1 MAARAQ
7 QPSATSLARYAT
19 AKQPGVDLFNGS
31 TSRDYCNSFWGLG
44 DAGPN
49 IMFARMRGA
58 SKTTDELRNFWN
70 ERCVIEEE
78 YATRLA
84 KLAKAPI
91 GGDEIG
97 ELRNSLDTL
106 RIETEKQAETH
117 MELAN
122 QTRLD
127 LEGPTAQFHQK
138 QINHRRNVQ
147 APLER
152 KFKEKQV
159 QESYVKKS
167 REKYEGDC
175 LRINSYT
182 QQATYMQGNDLL
194 KVQQKLQRTK
204 QTMLGN
210 ERDFTKFTK
219 ELLEMTQTWEKE
231 WKDFCDSCQDLE
243 EERMDF
249 MKDILWAYAND
260 VSTMCVSD
268 DQSCERIRTALD
280 QLEPEKDVEN
290 FVNEY
295 GTGNTVAQPP
305 EFTPSNGL
313 LDPQLPGSPVMK
325 TVDHQRVSRRPAP
338 AYHSEAA
345 AMGST
350 HSRQQS
356 GDELQHSASQQLNGD
371 SHSYEG
377 SVVSQN
383 GAIGGSG
390 SGGGAGGSGGSIAAT
405 ASYTGRSTASP
416 PQTSPP
422 NHPPPPVPDTSANL
436 SAAAA
441 GGAGQSTTRTPSPAA
456 RPYRDSQPLPMLPA
470 GSTAR
475 PNDRPQTP
483 PPPLP
488 QQQGNKILFYVKALY
503 DYTATIEEEFD
514 FQAGDVIAVTATP
527 DDGWWSGELL
537 DEARRVEGRNVFPS
551 NFVCL
556 F

>member
-1 MAARAQ
+1 MAVRVQ

-19 AKQPGVDLFNGS
+19 PRPPDVDIFNGS
-31 TSRDYCNSFWGLG
+31 TSRDYCNSFWGIG

-70 ERCVIEEE
+70 ERCVIEED
-78 YATRLA
+78 YANRLA

-97 ELRNSLDTL
+97 ELRNSFDTL
-106 RIETEKQAETH
+106 RIETEKQAENH
-117 MELAN
+117 QLLAN
-122 QTRLD
+122 QIRLD
-127 LEGPTAQFHQK
+127 LEAPTATFHQK
-138 QINHRRNVQ
+138 QINHRRTVQ

-182 QQATYMQGNDLL
+182 QQATYMQGTDLQ

-204 QTMLGN
+204 QTMIGN
-210 ERDFTKFTK
+210 ERDFTRFTK
-219 ELLEMTQTWEKE
+219 ELLELMGSWEKE

-243 EERMDF
+243 EERVDF
-249 MKDILWAYAND
+249 MKDIIWAYAND
-260 VSTMCVSD
+260 ISTMCVSD

-295 GTGNTVAQPP
+295 GTGNTIAMPAEFQPA
-305 EFTPSNGL
+305 NGL
-313 LDPQLPGSPVMK
+313 EPQQPASPVLR
-325 TVDHQRVSRRPAP
+325 TVDFQRISRRVAP

-345 AMGST
+345 ALDGG
-350 HSRQQS
+350 HSR
-356 GDELQHSASQQLNGD
+356 HASADDQAHAVHPAVNAAHPNGD
-371 SHSYEG
+371 SRSYEG
-377 SVVSQN
+377 SIASRD
-383 GAIGGSG
+383 
-390 SGGGAGGSGGSIAAT
+390 GGAAQIPNVVT
-405 ASYTGRSTASP
+405 TTNYPRSTASP
-416 PQTSPP
+416 PQTAPP
-422 NHPPPPVPDTSANL
+422 NHPPPPVPEA
-436 SAAAA
+436 SAAASSHSSA
-441 GGAGQSTTRTPSPAA
+441 NRVRTPSPVS
-456 RPYRDSQPLPMLPA
+456 RPYRESQPLPMLPPGSNSGGA
-470 GSTAR
+470 GRA
-475 PNDRPQTP
+475 QTP

-488 QQQGNKILFYVKALY
+488 VQQGNKILFYVKALY

>member
-1 MAARAQ
+1 MAVRAPQ
-7 QPSATSLARYAT
+7 HSATSLARYAT
-19 AKQPGVDLFNGS
+19 AKQPDVDLFNGS
-31 TSRDYCNSFWGLG
+31 KSRDYCNSFWGLG

-70 ERCVIEEE
+70 ERYVIEEE
-78 YATRLA
+78 YANRLA

-106 RIETEKQAETH
+106 RIETEKQAQSH
-117 MELAN
+117 LELAN
-122 QTRLD
+122 QIRLD
-127 LEGPTAQFHQK
+127 LEGPTAEFHQK
-138 QINHRRNVQ
+138 QINHRRTVQ

-167 REKYEGDC
+167 REKYEADC

-182 QQATYMQGNDLL
+182 QQATYMQGTDLQ

-204 QTMLGN
+204 QTMQGN
-210 ERDFTKFTK
+210 ERDFAKFTK
-219 ELLEMTQTWEKE
+219 ELMDTIKVWEKE

-243 EERMDF
+243 EERLDF

-260 VSTMCVSD
+260 ISTICVAD

-295 GTGNTVAQPP
+295 GTGNSIALPA
-305 EFTPSNGL
+305 EFTPSNGME
-313 LDPQLPGSPVMK
+313 PQLPGSPIIR
-325 TVDHQRVSRRPAP
+325 TAEHQRVTRRVVP

-345 AMGST
+345 AMG
-350 HSRQQS
+350 RQ
-356 GDELQHSASQQLNGD
+356 DLEDVNAHKKPNGD
-371 SHSYEG
+371 ATYDD
-377 SVVSQN
+377 VSPYYRNQ
-383 GAIGGSG
+383 
-390 SGGGAGGSGGSIAAT
+390 
-405 ASYTGRSTASP
+405 ASP

-422 NHPPPPVPDTSANL
+422 SQPIPPVPEPVNHA
-436 SAAAA
+436 
-441 GGAGQSTTRTPSPAA
+441 PAA
-456 RPYRDSQPLPMLPA
+456 SSSQNTSSSAKDNRISQPLPVLPQG
-470 GSTAR
+470 GSTWAPGR
-475 PNDRPQTP
+475 SQTP

-488 QQQGNKILFYVKALY
+488 AQTGNRILFYVKALY

>member
-1 MAARAQ
+1 MAARGH
-7 QPSATSLARYAT
+7 SATSLQRYAT
-19 AKQPGVDLFNGS
+19 AKQPDIDLFNGS
-31 TSRDYCNSFWGLG
+31 TSRDYCNSFWGLS

-70 ERCVIEEE
+70 ERSIIEEE
-78 YATRLA
+78 YANRLA

-106 RIETEKQAETH
+106 RIETEKLAESH
-117 MELAN
+117 LELA
-122 QTRLD
+122 QQMRLD

-138 QINHRRNVQ
+138 QVNHRRTIQ

-167 REKYEGDC
+167 REKYEADC
-175 LRINSYT
+175 LRINSYA
-182 QQATYMQGNDLL
+182 QQATYMQGSDLQ
-194 KVQQKLQRTK
+194 KVQQKLIRTK
-204 QTMLGN
+204 QTMQGN
-210 ERDFTKFTK
+210 ERDFAKFTK
-219 ELLEMTQTWEKE
+219 ELSEMLRTWEKE

-243 EERMDF
+243 EERIDF
-249 MKDILWAYAND
+249 MKDIIWAYAND
-260 VSTMCVSD
+260 ISIVCVSD

-295 GTGNTVAQPP
+295 GTGNSIATPA
-305 EFTPSNGL
+305 EFTPSNGH
-313 LDPQLPGSPVMK
+313 LDPQLPDSPVIRA
-325 TVDHQRVSRRPAP
+325 VDYQRVTRRAAP
-338 AYHSEAA
+338 AYHSDAA
-345 AMGST
+345 ALTNNHPTSTSTDASST
-350 HSRQQS
+350 HRSTN
-356 GDELQHSASQQLNGD
+356 DINGRTD
-371 SHSYEG
+371 SPYDD
-377 SVVSQN
+377 
-383 GAIGGSG
+383 
-390 SGGGAGGSGGSIAAT
+390 T
-405 ASYTGRSTASP
+405 LSYTSQKASP
-416 PQTSPP
+416 PITSPP
-422 NHPPPPVPDTSANL
+422 NQPIPPVPEAASAV
-436 SAAAA
+436 AASSSSSSRPTPA
-441 GGAGQSTTRTPSPAA
+441 TTTTPSPAVA
-456 RPYRDSQPLPMLPA
+456 PKSNHRDSLPMLPQN
-470 GSTAR
+470 STSRAPAR
-475 PNDRPQTP
+475 SQTP

-488 QQQGNKILFYVKALY
+488 QQGNRILFYVKALY
-503 DYTATIEEEFD
+503 DYTATIHEEFD